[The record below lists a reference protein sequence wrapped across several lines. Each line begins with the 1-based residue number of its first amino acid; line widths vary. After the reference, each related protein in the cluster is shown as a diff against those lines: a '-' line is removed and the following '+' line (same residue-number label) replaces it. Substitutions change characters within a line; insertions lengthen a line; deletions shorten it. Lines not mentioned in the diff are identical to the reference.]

1 MLQPRGPKE
10 KAFISHARTSWS
22 QSLAYTKQVKTA
34 KGDDRATARRT
45 RLLVQNE
52 SSLWIQ
58 NDGTIFL
65 WYQHILAFSDMIISK
80 LVESESGFQKNGGE
94 RF

>member
-1 MLQPRGPKE
+1 M
-10 KAFISHARTSWS
+10 
-22 QSLAYTKQVKTA
+22 AYTKQVKTA
-34 KGDDRATARRT
+34 KGDDRATERRT

-58 NDGTIFL
+58 NDGIIFL

-80 LVESESGFQKNGGE
+80 VVESESGFQKNGGK
-94 RF
+94 RAKF